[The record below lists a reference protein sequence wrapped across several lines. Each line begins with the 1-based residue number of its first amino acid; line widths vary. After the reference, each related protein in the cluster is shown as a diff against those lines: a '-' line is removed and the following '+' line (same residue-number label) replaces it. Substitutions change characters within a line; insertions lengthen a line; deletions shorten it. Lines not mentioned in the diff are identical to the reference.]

1 MKKDDLKSKT
11 SEKLGSDLKTT
22 KALTGVLAASL
33 ILLIAVNIY
42 GLIFKDNNL
51 TFIALMAVAVSL
63 GALLPSQFSTMKS
76 IKTELKLRENNN

>member
-11 SEKLGSDLKTT
+11 SEKLGYDLKTT
-22 KALTGVLAASL
+22 KMLTGVLAASL

-63 GALLPSQFSTMKS
+63 GALLPSQFSAMKR